1 MCWRMICYQ
10 HFIVWILLVI
20 NAPER
25 SFSSSCGY
33 ESCPKPKDGMINVH
47 FVPHT
52 HNDVGWLK
60 TVDQYYY
67 GSRTD
72 IQRAG
77 VQYILDSVVD
87 ALLKDPERR
96 FIYVESAFF
105 WRWWGEQTEEKQK
118 EVKNLVE
125 EGRLEFIGGGWSM
138 NDEAA
143 AHYTAIIDNMSYG
156 IKFFSDHF
164 GKCGRPRVSWQIDP
178 FGHSREQANIFAKMG
193 FDGLFFGRLDYADK
207 EKRMRDN
214 TMEMIWKGDP
224 DEKSSQSDLF
234 TGALFHAY
242 SPPPGFCFDSLCQDV
257 LMDDPRME
265 DFNMDE
271 KVAEFVKY
279 TLFQASSYATDNLIM
294 TMGEDFN
301 YMNANMWFKNMDKL
315 KNFLNTNQDKH
326 KINVMYSTPSCYLK
340 SLHSSNKTWTVKSDD
355 FFPYASDPH
364 AYWTGY
370 FTSRPALKGMIRQA
384 NSLLQACKQIHSR
397 HGTIGDKGLETAKRS
412 VAVNQHHDAV
422 TGTAKQHV
430 TDDYALRLHN
440 GMTACRK
447 VMADGLN
454 NELGMGCSFDE
465 YCPMLNI
472 SQCAFTEQRLA
483 FSILV
488 YNPLA
493 NNVSSFIRIP
503 VKNKHVYRVL
513 NHENYEVETQ
523 LVPLP
528 DQVLKIPG
536 RLSSAKYE
544 LVFFADDI
552 PGLGSKLY
560 KFEHVSNEEIN
571 LEVER
576 IEDTVI
582 LGNSHLK
589 MEVNKKGILKRIKT
603 KTSDIHLIQEFAY
616 YKGAVGD
623 NSEFVKRASGAYIFR
638 PKGNIAIPVGKPQS
652 ATVIKGNLVQE
663 VHQQFNDW
671 TSQVIRLYRGHKHLE
686 LEWIIGPLPSSQHET
701 PGLEVI
707 SRYRTDIDSGDL
719 FKTDS
724 NGRFMIQR
732 QRNHRPTWDLNL
744 TEPVSANYYPVVSRM
759 SIEDSNSVSKQ
770 KKQVWIMT
778 DRAEG
783 GTSLQ
788 SGEMELMLH
797 RRLFNDDGFGVGEA
811 LNETAYGKGLVV
823 RGKHKLLLCEEDC
836 EIASRR
842 IAEEEL
848 MKPVIFF
855 GEYCSNLRES
865 TTSVEL
871 PADIKLLTMEKWS
884 EESVLVRLE
893 NIKID
898 GDPTK
903 VDLDTLFPGRTIA
916 NTVETTLDG
925 SLPLAELKRLK
936 WKTSELELN
945 RNNIEGSKKDVFS
958 VDLKPKQIRSYLV
971 KLR

>member
-1 MCWRMICYQ
+1 
-10 HFIVWILLVI
+10 
-20 NAPER
+20 
-25 SFSSSCGY
+25 
-33 ESCPKPKDGMINVH
+33 MINVH

-67 GSRTD
+67 GSRND

-87 ALLKDPERR
+87 ALLKDSERR

-105 WRWWGEQTEEKQK
+105 WRWWGEQDVKKK
-118 EVKNLVE
+118 EVVKNLVE

-156 IKFFSDHF
+156 IKFFTDNF
-164 GKCGRPRVSWQIDP
+164 GSCGRPRVSWQIDP
-178 FGHSREQANIFAKMG
+178 FGHSQEQANLFAKMG

-207 EKRMRDN
+207 EKRMKERA
-214 TMEMIWKGDP
+214 MEMIWKGDP
-224 DEKSSQSDLF
+224 DEKGSSSDLF

-242 SPPPGFCFDSLCQDV
+242 SPPPGFCFDSLCKDV
-257 LMDDPRME
+257 IMDDPRME
-265 DFNMDE
+265 DYNIDA
-271 KVAEFVKY
+271 KVAEFINY
-279 TLFQASSYATDNLIM
+279 THFQASSYATDNLIM

-301 YMNANMWFKNMDKL
+301 YQNANMWFKNMDKL
-315 KNFLNTNQDKH
+315 KNLINSNVAEY
-326 KINVMYSTPSCYLK
+326 KINIMYSTPSCYLQ
-340 SLHSSNKTWTVKSDD
+340 SLHDSNKTWPVKTDD

-397 HGTIGDKGLETAKRS
+397 TGRIGDEALETAKRS

-447 VMADGLN
+447 VMREGLQK
-454 NELGMGCSFDE
+454 ELGVGCAFDN

-472 SQCAFTEQRLA
+472 SQCAFTEQKLA

-493 NNVSSFIRIP
+493 SEISSFIRIP
-503 VKNKHVYRVL
+503 VNNKHVYRVL
-513 NHENYEVETQ
+513 NTENDKVEIQ
-523 LVPLP
+523 LVPIP
-528 DQVLKIPG
+528 QQVLNIPG
-536 RLSSAKYE
+536 RKSSAKYE
-544 LVFFADDI
+544 VVFFAENI
-552 PGLGSKLY
+552 PGLGSKTFR
-560 KFEHVSNEEIN
+560 FEHISNKERNIKIKKIEKKMV
-571 LEVER
+571 LE
-576 IEDTVI
+576 
-582 LGNSHLK
+582 NSHLK
-589 MEVNKKGILKRIKT
+589 IEVSRNGMMKRLRT
-603 KTSDIHLIQEFAY
+603 GSSDIHLTQEFAY

-623 NSEFVKRASGAYIFR
+623 NTNFDKRASGAYIFR
-638 PKGNIAIPVGKPQS
+638 PKENVVIPIGEPQS
-652 ATVIKGNLVQE
+652 ATFINGPLVKE
-663 VHQQFNDW
+663 VHQKFNDW
-671 TSQVIRLYRGHKHLE
+671 TSQVIRLYRGQKHLE
-686 LEWIIGPLPSSQHET
+686 LEWIIGPLPALHHNM
-701 PGLEVI
+701 PGAEVI
-707 SRYRTDIDSGDL
+707 TRYTTDINSGDL

-732 QRNHRPTWDLNL
+732 QRDHRPTWDLNL
-744 TEPVSANYYPVVSRM
+744 TEPISANYYPVVSRM
-759 SIEDSNSVSKQ
+759 SMEESNSVSEN
-770 KKQVWIMT
+770 KKQVWVMT

-783 GTSLQ
+783 GSSLK

-797 RRLFNDDGFGVGEA
+797 RRLFNDDAFGVGEA
-811 LNETAYGKGLVV
+811 LNETAYGEGLVV

-836 EIASRR
+836 EIASRM

-855 GEYCSNLRES
+855 GEYCSNLRDS
-865 TTSVEL
+865 PNSISL
-871 PADIKLLTMEKWS
+871 PDEIKLLTMEKWL
-884 EESVLVRLE
+884 EDSVLIRLE
-893 NIKID
+893 NMRIS
-898 GDPTK
+898 GGPTS
-903 VDLDTLFPGRTIA
+903 VDLDMLFPGKTIE
-916 NTVETTLDG
+916 NVVETTLDG
-925 SLPLAELKRLK
+925 NLPLSELKRLEWNK
-936 WKTSELELN
+936 SHIQSNKILRSSLDI
-945 RNNIEGSKKDVFS
+945 NNVEIT
-958 VDLKPKQIRSYLV
+958 PKHIRSFIV
-971 KLR
+971 KIG